1 MNNKKLRN
9 YNLIGISGHKESG
22 KDLVARI
29 IQYLRYREENP
40 NFSTDSISSINLS
53 NYFQYGFC
61 LFPTN
66 GEECINI
73 IEESGLENRKFADK
87 VKDIVCLL
95 IGCTREQLEDRD
107 FKEKP
112 LGEEWWIY
120 RVKDTP
126 HSPYRSVPYNKD
138 HTFKSFY
145 SMKEIQTSPRILL
158 QLLGTDFGRE
168 MVHPNIWINSLL
180 NNYIPNVS
188 KWLVSDVRFSNE
200 VEAIQQKGGVVV
212 RIVRDENTSD
222 KHTSEVVL
230 NNYGNFD
237 FVVKNDGT
245 IADLIQKIK
254 EIY

>member
-40 NFSTDSISSINLS
+40 NFST
-53 NYFQYGFC
+53 
-61 LFPTN
+61 N

-73 IEESGLENRKFADK
+73 TEESGLENRKFADK

-138 HTFKSFY
+138 HTFKYFY
-145 SMKEIQTSPRILL
+145 SIKEIQTSPRILL

-168 MVHPNIWINSLL
+168 MVHPNIWCLSTFEDYKINHIDKDFLDM
-180 NNYIPNVS
+180 NI
-188 KWLVSDVRFSNE
+188 E
-200 VEAIQQKGGVVV
+200 EAKILG
-212 RIVRDENTSD
+212 
-222 KHTSEVVL
+222 
-230 NNYGNFD
+230 
-237 FVVKNDGT
+237 
-245 IADLIQKIK
+245 LI
-254 EIY
+254 E

>member
-29 IQYLRYREENP
+29 IQYLKYREENP
-40 NFSTDSISSINLS
+40 DFSTDSISSTNLS

-107 FKEKP
+107 FKENYYFVFNKKIRFVNCSYINNSHFSS
-112 LGEEWWIY
+112 LNILLNII
-120 RVKDTP
+120 KNCLIK
-126 HSPYRSVPYNKD
+126 NKD
-138 HTFKSFY
+138 NLSLFK
-145 SMKEIQTSPRILL
+145 L
-158 QLLGTDFGRE
+158 
-168 MVHPNIWINSLL
+168 
-180 NNYIPNVS
+180 
-188 KWLVSDVRFSNE
+188 
-200 VEAIQQKGGVVV
+200 
-212 RIVRDENTSD
+212 
-222 KHTSEVVL
+222 
-230 NNYGNFD
+230 
-237 FVVKNDGT
+237 
-245 IADLIQKIK
+245 
-254 EIY
+254 